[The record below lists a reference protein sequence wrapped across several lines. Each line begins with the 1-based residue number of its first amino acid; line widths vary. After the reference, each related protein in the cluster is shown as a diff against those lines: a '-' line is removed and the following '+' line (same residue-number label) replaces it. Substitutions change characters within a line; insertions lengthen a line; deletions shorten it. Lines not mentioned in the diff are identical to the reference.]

1 MVGKEEKC
9 FSVFM
14 LVQCNFESKW
24 EKPLCL
30 FSTETQAPVKN
41 LWAEDK
47 DENVRSV
54 MDTDLNDAGLFS
66 MVCLQQSAANT
77 ECAEGSRSGASTA
90 GHKNS
95 KGGRSADEVRG
106 RHLGVGTAQDCH
118 CRDRK

>member
-1 MVGKEEKC
+1 M
-9 FSVFM
+9 
-14 LVQCNFESKW
+14 
-24 EKPLCL
+24 
-30 FSTETQAPVKN
+30 KN

-66 MVCLQQSAANT
+66 RVCLQQSAANT

-106 RHLGVGTAQDCH
+106 RHLGVGTAWDCH